1 MKNKTR
7 VHLYLHYIN
16 DHYRNK
22 SAMSVPK
29 IWMNKDELV
38 KHRNSQYDLIEG
50 KLKRAFGS
58 MNKKLNIDK
67 NNNSAH
73 ETLNRTYD

>member
-1 MKNKTR
+1 MRNIIGKMKNKTR
-7 VHLYLHYIN
+7 VHLYLYYIP

-38 KHRNSQYDLIEG
+38 KHRNSQYDLVRG
-50 KLKRAFGS
+50 KLKTAFDS
-58 MNKKLNIDK
+58 MNKNL
-67 NNNSAH
+67 
-73 ETLNRTYD
+73 T